1 MRALFWPFAA
11 WTNGELE
18 SASGAG
24 NFPRGVASVW
34 KLVEKS
40 NEGQLSLKA
49 ENAVIRPS
57 PNGKR

>member
-1 MRALFWPFAA
+1 MPWVQGILPW
-11 WTNGELE
+11 
-18 SASGAG
+18 
-24 NFPRGVASVW
+24 RGQK

-40 NEGQLSLKA
+40 NEGQLSLKR